1 MATKETGN
9 TAEKKVLIGIVDSG
23 YGFAHSPLTGV
34 DQVRVTQSFSFDDGI
49 VTGPVT
55 DDQLGHGSALLEVI
69 AEQAPDAEFAIAQ
82 IFSKRLSTTPA
93 QVAAAIDWLV
103 EQGAAV
109 INLSLG
115 LRNDRDNLRIACE
128 KAIAAGVILC
138 ASTPAKG
145 DPVYPA
151 AYPGVF
157 RMTGDAR
164 CRVDQISCLRTQYAD
179 FGGYVKARNGVIG
192 ASAGC
197 AQMAGHIGRYLNE
210 AGDTSMQAVDS
221 WLQQQADFFGAEV
234 RFPDAKQSQ
243 SQ

>member
-1 MATKETGN
+1 MRSATAGRVT
-9 TAEKKVLIGIVDSG
+9 IGIVDSG
-23 YGFAHSPLTGV
+23 FGFVKSPATGV
-34 DQVRVTQSFSFDDGI
+34 DRVRNSQAFRYDEGV
-49 VTGPVT
+49 VTGPVIE
-55 DDQLGHGSALLEVI
+55 DQLGHGSALLEVI
-69 AEQAPDAEFAIAQ
+69 AEQAPEVEFAIAQ
-82 IFSKRLSTTPA
+82 IFTERLTTTPA

-103 EQGAAV
+103 EQGVDV

-128 KAIAAGVILC
+128 KAVAAGVILC

-164 CRVDQISCLRTQYAD
+164 CSVTQISSLKTQYAD

-197 AQMAGHIGRYLNE
+197 AQMAGHIGRYLTQGGE
-210 AGDTSMQAVDS
+210 PSPEAVDH
-221 WLQQQADFFGAEV
+221 WLQQQAEFFGAEV
-234 RFPDAKQSQ
+234 RFPEQQSKGEKR
-243 SQ
+243 